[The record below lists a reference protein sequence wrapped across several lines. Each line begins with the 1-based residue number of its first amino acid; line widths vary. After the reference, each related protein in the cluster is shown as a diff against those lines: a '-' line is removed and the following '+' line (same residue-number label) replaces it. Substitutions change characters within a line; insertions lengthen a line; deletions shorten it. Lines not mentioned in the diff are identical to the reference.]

1 MTVQEKSFE
10 FALDIIELYKIL
22 LQKNDFVVSK
32 QLLKSATSIW
42 ANVEEA
48 SAAQT
53 KKDFYTKMTIA
64 SKEARETRYRL
75 RLLDKS
81 SLVDI
86 SLQKYLDEIDQ
97 IIKMLTKIVKTTHE
111 NLSQK

>member
-64 SKEARETRYRL
+64 SKEARETSL
-75 RLLDKS
+75 RHEAWSSRHEAWSSRHDTSNITLLCIQHPAFS
-81 SLVDI
+81 I
-86 SLQKYLDEIDQ
+86 
-97 IIKMLTKIVKTTHE
+97 
-111 NLSQK
+111 

>member
-64 SKEARETRYRL
+64 SKEARETSL
-75 RLLDKS
+75 RHEAWSSRHDTSNITLLCIQHPAS
-81 SLVDI
+81 SIQHLVF
-86 SLQKYLDEIDQ
+86 K
-97 IIKMLTKIVKTTHE
+97 
-111 NLSQK
+111 